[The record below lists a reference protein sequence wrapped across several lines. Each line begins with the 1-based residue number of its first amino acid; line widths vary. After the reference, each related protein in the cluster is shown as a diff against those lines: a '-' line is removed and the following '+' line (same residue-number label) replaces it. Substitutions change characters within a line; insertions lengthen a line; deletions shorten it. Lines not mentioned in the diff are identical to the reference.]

1 MIAYRY
7 NSNGLHIGAI
17 PCQLDPRATKKAGE
31 EVYLLPANSTTVEP
45 PKAKEGYYV
54 IWNGE
59 AWEYVEIPKPP
70 APPEPTPEEIIEQK
84 IAELDARYN
93 TKKTEY
99 TTSYTA
105 AMMRG
110 DTETAEAIK
119 GYMGTLD
126 DDYDAEYDRIVG
138 EEEE

>member
-1 MIAYRY
+1 MPKYY
-7 NSNGLHIGAI
+7 SPNGNIEVW
-17 PCQLDPRATKKAGE
+17 E
-31 EVYLLPANSTTVEP
+31 EKPNGYYTVEEWQELHP
-45 PKAKEGYYV
+45 A
-54 IWNGE
+54 
-59 AWEYVEIPKPP
+59 P
-70 APPEPTPEEIIEQK
+70 APPEPTVEEQLT
-84 IAELDARYN
+84 ELDTRYN
-93 TKKTEY
+93 AKKTEY

-119 GYMGTLD
+119 GYLDTLD

>member
-1 MIAYRY
+1 MIETKLYKNNKDDMAKYTDTAIWC
-7 NSNGLHIGAI
+7 NSNNAHIEDKGSYYDV
-17 PCQLDPRATKKAGE
+17 CE
-31 EVYLLPANSTTVEP
+31 NVEP
-45 PKAKEGYYV
+45 
-54 IWNGE
+54 
-59 AWEYVEIPKPP
+59 
-70 APPEPTPEEIIEQK
+70 EPSIDEQL
-84 IAELDARYN
+84 AELDARYN

-99 TTSYTA
+99 TTAYTA

-119 GYMGTLD
+119 GYLDTLD